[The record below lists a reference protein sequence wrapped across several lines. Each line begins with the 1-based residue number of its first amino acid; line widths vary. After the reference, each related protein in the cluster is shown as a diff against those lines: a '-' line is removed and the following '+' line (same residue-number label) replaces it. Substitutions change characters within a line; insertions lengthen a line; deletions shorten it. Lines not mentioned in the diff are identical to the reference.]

1 MAKKLKVNEKEIDGR
16 TGYQVVGSDGTTT
29 KWHGSQQGA
38 RRELGRLKSAK
49 KSKEKKKRMNSSSNY
64 SNYQK
69 LYGDM
74 LKKGKTHKDYK
85 GESI

>member
-1 MAKKLKVNEKEIDGR
+1 MAGKLKINEKVVDGK
-16 TGYQVVGSDGTTT
+16 TGYQVIGSDGTTT
-29 KWHGSQQGA
+29 KWHGSPQGA

-49 KSKEKKKRMNSSSNY
+49 KSKEKKKRRETSSNY

-69 LYGDM
+69 LYGNM
-74 LKKGKTHKDYK
+74 LKKGKTRKDYK